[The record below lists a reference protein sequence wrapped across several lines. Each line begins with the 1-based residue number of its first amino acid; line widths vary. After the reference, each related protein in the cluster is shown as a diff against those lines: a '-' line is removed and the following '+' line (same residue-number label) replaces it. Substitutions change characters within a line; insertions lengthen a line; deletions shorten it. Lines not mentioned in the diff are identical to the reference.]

1 MSLSFLL
8 VSPSKKPPTIKG
20 DKMRKAKRNNS
31 KLLKVVD
38 NTEVSI
44 ETKKKQDEDKAYS
57 SFNEKTKELIR
68 GEIRNLFEGS
78 KDVDLGTKIYNFS
91 FHLCQE
97 LIFDKMPIGSY
108 QRALNWGTK
117 EAQQNY
123 LEHLDNDYSIK
134 PREVVDNEKSR
145 TIN

>member
-20 DKMRKAKRNNS
+20 EKMRKNKRNNS

-38 NTEVSI
+38 NTEVKI
-44 ETKKKQDEDKAYS
+44 ETKKQQDEDKAYQD
-57 SFNEKTKELIR
+57 FNEKCKELIR
-68 GEIRNLFEGS
+68 GEIRELFENSKVDFGS
-78 KDVDLGTKIYNFS
+78 KVYNFS

-108 QRALNWGTK
+108 QRALNFGTK
-117 EAQQNY
+117 EAHQNY
-123 LEHLDNDYSIK
+123 LEHLNNEYSIK
-134 PREVVDNEKSR
+134 PREEVVDNEKSR

>member
-1 MSLSFLL
+1 
-8 VSPSKKPPTIKG
+8 
-20 DKMRKAKRNNS
+20 MRKAKRNNS

-44 ETKKKQDEDKAYS
+44 ETKKKQD
-57 SFNEKTKELIR
+57 EKTKELIR

-91 FHLCQE
+91 FHLAQE

-123 LEHLDNDYSIK
+123 LEHLNNDYSIK